1 VFYSNTVLKRHRFWD
16 TKNVVTWIPGQR
28 SLKVVG
34 TDVDRSTTYDSLLT
48 FHSNH
53 GPISH
58 CFWDKRRF
66 QSKIISHFP
75 TPWIC
80 AHRWRG
86 SPAHWVKKLEWR
98 SCRAEQ
104 EVWRYLQP
112 FGYNPPTWRRTRR
125 TDTELQQRLRLRIA
139 SRGYKWCVYST
150 FTAPSL
156 SLTFSF
162 HVFTAILRVDM
173 DPVPEC
179 LHSGL
184 YYRAT
189 LCVSAVFAVFAVR
202 PSVRPPVC
210 HVGAYIHTAEDIVV
224 KGQVSV
230 RLYVHLSVTLVHIST
245 RLKISSSFFLGPVV
259 TSF

>member
-1 VFYSNTVLKRHRFWD
+1 MFDSNTVLKRHRFWD

-48 FHSNH
+48 SHSNH

-75 TPWIC
+75 TPCIC

-139 SRGYKWCVYST
+139 SRGYKWCAYST

-162 HVFTAILRVDM
+162 YVFTAILRVDM

-189 LCVSAVFAVFAVR
+189 LCVSALSLGVR

-210 HVGAYIHTAEDIVV
+210 HVGAFYPHGWRYRPASF
-224 KGQVSV
+224 SV
-230 RLYVHLSVTLVHIST
+230 Q
-245 RLKISSSFFLGPVV
+245 
-259 TSF
+259 